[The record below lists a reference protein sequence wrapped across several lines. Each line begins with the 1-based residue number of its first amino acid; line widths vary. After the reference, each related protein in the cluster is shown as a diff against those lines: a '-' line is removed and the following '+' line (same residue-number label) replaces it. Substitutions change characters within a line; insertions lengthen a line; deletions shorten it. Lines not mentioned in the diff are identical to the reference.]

1 MSIEAM
7 KQALEALESATPK
20 YTCRRKDQKTLGGA
34 LDYWKLEQH
43 QRLKAITTLRTA
55 IAEAER
61 KEHAERLSLKGWQY
75 FECPACG
82 SEGARAFPQPEQEA
96 SRPIYIAEVTMPD
109 PDEIGPWCDG
119 TSWCLNCHHEWV
131 AVWPLGAE
139 SLECPACGST
149 DTDRDQAE
157 PHERKTK

>member
-1 MSIEAM
+1 MNFFRKSSPPNQKENQMIIEAIR
-7 KQALEALESATPK
+7 QALEYLDSPPSKLWPAGTQYNVITSLRQAVEQAEK
-20 YTCRRKDQKTLGGA
+20 KD
-34 LDYWKLEQH
+34 
-43 QRLKAITTLRTA
+43 
-55 IAEAER
+55 
-61 KEHAERLSLKGWQY
+61 HAERLAEKNWQY

-82 SEGARAFPQPEQEA
+82 SEGARAFPHLERETA
-96 SRPIYIAEVTMPD
+96 RPIYIAEVTMPE

-119 TSWCLNCHHEWV
+119 TSWCLNCGHEWV

-157 PHERKTK
+157 PHKRKTK